1 MRNMLMWFFGLSL
14 GLLLARCSAAAEL
27 VKPSDFDLAGV
38 PVGQAVSLYYRE
50 AFTRPYVV
58 CDDVLKDSRL
68 VAVRAAGKML
78 DGPGMGALLS
88 EYGFEAV
95 DRQGI
100 TVVCKKFAVVS
111 PAPEAG
117 EPFLYKVRYR
127 DSGYLVDLLAPLF
140 KGTFANKRGGL
151 SLSVGGQPVGP
162 QASAGSAPGAV
173 SAGGSSSASG
183 LASSANAA
191 VGDDYL
197 VFSGSVVERRKL
209 ESLLLQVDSPMGEV
223 LVKAYMY
230 EVGKSSADASALQLV
245 VNALGGRL
253 SASSSG
259 DVLGNLIRLHTGSVD
274 LVASALASDSRFK
287 VVTAP
292 FVRLRSGKTARF
304 VSGGQQSIL
313 GAIVTNANGSTQ
325 QSFDRVDSGTILEVS
340 PVVRGEVVDVDLF
353 QQVSSFVSAPGASA
367 GQPPILNKRELR
379 TSLSMADGEVVVLAG
394 LNDSKDDG
402 GSTGLRFLPFSLGKS
417 SSSTSSE
424 LVLVLEMKRL

>member
-14 GLLLARCSAAAEL
+14 GLLLARCSVAAEV
-27 VKPSDFDLAGV
+27 VKPSDFDLSGV
-38 PVGQAVSLYYRE
+38 PLGQVVSLYYRE
-50 AFTRPYVV
+50 AFSRPYVV
-58 CDDVLKDSRL
+58 CDAILTDTRL
-68 VAVRAAGKML
+68 VSVRASGKLL
-78 DGPGMGALLS
+78 DGPGIAALLA

-100 TVVCKKFAVVS
+100 TVVCKKSAAAA
-111 PAPEAG
+111 APEVA
-117 EPFLYKVRYR
+117 EPYLYKVRYR

-140 KGTFANKRGGL
+140 KGTFANKRGGM
-151 SLSVGGQPVGP
+151 SLAVGGQVVGP
-162 QASAGSAPGAV
+162 QVAPSASSPV
-173 SAGGSSSASG
+173 VSSSAQSPTVS
-183 LASSANAA
+183 ASAA

-197 VFSGSVVERRKL
+197 VFSGSAVERRRL
-209 ESLLLQVDSPMGEV
+209 EQLLLQVDSPMGEV

-253 SASSSG
+253 SASSTG

>member
-1 MRNMLMWFFGLSL
+1 MIRNLLMWSFGLAL
-14 GLLLARCSAAAEL
+14 GLLLTRCSAAAEL
-27 VKPSDFDLAGV
+27 VKSSEFDLSGV

-50 AFTRPYVV
+50 AFPRPYVV
-58 CDDVLKDSRL
+58 CDAVLSDKRL
-68 VAVRAAGKML
+68 VAVRASGKTL
-78 DGPGMGALLS
+78 DGPGMAALLA

-95 DRQGI
+95 DRQGV
-100 TVVCKKFAVVS
+100 TVVCTKSAAAVV
-111 PAPEAG
+111 APEAG

-151 SLSVGGQPVGP
+151 SLAVGGQV
-162 QASAGSAPGAV
+162 
-173 SAGGSSSASG
+173 AGGQVSSSSPTASTSSSSG
-183 LASSANAA
+183 LASSTVSASAA

-197 VFSGSVVERRKL
+197 VFSGSAVERRRL
-209 ESLLLQVDSPMGEV
+209 EQLLLQVDSPMGEV

-230 EVGKSSADASALQLV
+230 EVGKSSSDASALQLV
-245 VNALGGRL
+245 LGALGGRV
-253 SASSSG
+253 SVATSG
-259 DVLGNLIRLHTGSVD
+259 DVLGNLVRLRAGSVD
-274 LVASALASDSRFK
+274 LVASALAADSRFK
-287 VVTAP
+287 VVSAP
-292 FVRLRSGKTARF
+292 FVRLRSGKKARF

-340 PVVRGEVVDVDLF
+340 PVVRGDVVDVDLF
-353 QQVSSFVSAPGASA
+353 QQVSSFVTAPGASA
-367 GQPPILNKRELR
+367 GQPPVLNKRELT
-379 TSLSMADGEVVVLAG
+379 TSLSMVDGEVVVLAG

-402 GSTGLRFLPFSLGKS
+402 GSTGLPFLPFSLGKS